1 MFSCYTKNI
10 YNPQDIFPNTTGYLW
25 SNIYIHRLEQF
36 STSNLCDDVFE
47 QPVRRCKLILG
58 FFLGATLWLIWFGQ
72 LRAAKL
78 EDATTR
84 YFCQSFCSNCSCS
97 CSFCCCCW
105 LAWRLSFICCF
116 STFFMGPKWL
126 RWLRDAVNWF
136 VRKSNMRSACL
147 AGRPTFVV
155 VVNAFLLATWM
166 KWRPE
171 SSDHSNNNSNNIL
184 CKFVRCGGLTTLF
197 FRRG

>member
-10 YNPQDIFPNTTGYLW
+10 YNPQDISPNTTGYLW
-25 SNIYIHRLEQF
+25 NNIYMHRLEQF

-84 YFCQSFCSNCSCS
+84 YFCQSFCSSCSCS

-105 LAWRLSFICCF
+105 LAWRLSFVCCF
-116 STFFMGPKWL
+116 STFFLWAQNDCADYVTLSIDLCAK
-126 RWLRDAVNWF
+126 ATC
-136 VRKSNMRSACL
+136 AAL
-147 AGRPTFVV
+147 A
-155 VVNAFLLATWM
+155 
-166 KWRPE
+166 
-171 SSDHSNNNSNNIL
+171 
-184 CKFVRCGGLTTLF
+184 
-197 FRRG
+197 